1 MLENSTATDLKDLL
15 KESIR
20 LIKQA
25 KPRLSSNALA
35 SSLDIP
41 GSTLSRIENS
51 GTRRPDFKHAIAI
64 VKAAHGEEKA
74 RACLERYY
82 PELIENFERIYKG
95 NKDVPFVDVDSEK
108 YFQDPTTYE
117 LMIMAT
123 CEAGIDRK
131 VVKSEYGNKGLAILD
146 ELLANEVLIETDG
159 VIGIKGSI
167 NARQATVHKL
177 VQNLMAHNYDLAAFG
192 KKENWLSL
200 QYDSVDIEKALPKVR
215 EIMEKASSEIR
226 AILNDP
232 AYKGKDIL
240 WASMTADSLKK
251 QGPGKEVLQ

>member
-1 MLENSTATDLKDLL
+1 MLEVSPATDLKALL
-15 KESIR
+15 KDSIR
-20 LIKQA
+20 IIKQS
-25 KPRLSSNALA
+25 KPRLSTTALA
-35 SSLDIP
+35 VTLDIP
-41 GSTLSRIENS
+41 ASTLSRIENS
-51 GTRRPDFKHAIAI
+51 GTKRPEFKHAMALLT
-64 VKAAHGEEKA
+64 AAHGEEKA
-74 RACLERYY
+74 LTFAQAYY
-82 PELIENFERIYKG
+82 PELMENFERIYKG
-95 NKDVPFVDVDSEK
+95 NKDVPFVDVDTEK
-108 YFQDPTTYE
+108 YFQDPTTFE

-123 CEAGIDRK
+123 SETGIDRR

-167 NARQATVHKL
+167 NARQETVHKL

-192 KKENWLSL
+192 KKDNWLSL

-215 EIMEKASSEIR
+215 EIMEKASSEVR

-232 AYKGKDIL
+232 AYKGKDVL

-251 QGPGKEVLQ
+251 QGSGKEVLQ